1 MTRAA
6 PMHPDDRRAALL
18 DAAREVFTKKG
29 YHAASVSDILLIA
42 GVARGTFYNY
52 FDSKRAVFQAVLE
65 GLMESVEAV
74 IQPIDVAGDIASQAR
89 DNIERILGAALDRGA
104 WRLLFTEAIGI
115 DAEGDALV
123 RDFYARAAGRLERA
137 LRTGQAIGVV
147 VEGDP
152 RLLAR
157 CILGVVKEPI
167 FQGALAG
174 EELLVGQLAE
184 QVYRLLIGGVIASG
198 PLPTR
203 QSAW

>member
-1 MTRAA
+1 
-6 PMHPDDRRAALL
+6 MHPDDRRAALL
-18 DAAREVFTKKG
+18 NAAREVFTKKG
-29 YHAASVSDILLIA
+29 YHAASVSDVLLIA

-157 CILGVVKEPI
+157 CNLGLVKEPI
-167 FQGALAG
+167 IQGA
-174 EELLVGQLAE
+174 
-184 QVYRLLIGGVIASG
+184 
-198 PLPTR
+198 
-203 QSAW
+203 